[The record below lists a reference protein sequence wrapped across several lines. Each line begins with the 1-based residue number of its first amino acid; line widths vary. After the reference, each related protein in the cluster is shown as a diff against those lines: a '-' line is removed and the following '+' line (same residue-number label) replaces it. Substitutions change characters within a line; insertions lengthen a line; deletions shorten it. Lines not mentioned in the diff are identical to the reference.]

1 MNTKFFNKEE
11 IKKIIS
17 QNRQI
22 LKDRKE
28 INFKKNFKKDSFDE
42 LHSNTLDNY
51 ILNFTKKASVFKEIL
66 DSEEELKADYLKE
79 FYSLEIRKKETEDNK
94 KKKLLEY
101 YYSSTTASILILVGT
116 FGDNFG
122 FSNFFYNNLISKELV
137 NSCEVALRNIDLFI
151 FEAKYD
157 DTVTS
162 ILSYKEIGEQ
172 KKTIKSILKKF
183 LEGIKDPQSEIYD
196 IAIIELKSKLLALFE
211 GKQHYPRRLLYAI
224 LQVYLGKA
232 VRNTNTL
239 IDTHVLE
246 KDVEELKKK
255 FDEENIRSDYLES
268 DLKNVSLMSSLDN
281 F

>member
-1 MNTKFFNKEE
+1 MNTEFFNKEE

-28 INFKKNFKKDSFDE
+28 INFKKNLKEDLFDE

-51 ILNFTKKASVFKEIL
+51 ILNFTKRASVFKELL
-66 DSEEELKADYLKE
+66 DSEKELEVDYLKE
-79 FYSLEIRKKETEDNK
+79 FYSLEIKKKETEDNK

-162 ILSYKEIGEQ
+162 ILSYKGIGEQ
-172 KKTIKSILKKF
+172 KKMIKSILKKF
-183 LEGIKDPQSEIYD
+183 LEAIKDSQSSIYA
-196 IAIIELKSKLLALFE
+196 IATIELKAKVLALFE
-211 GKQHYPRRLLYAI
+211 NKEYYPPRFLYAV

-239 IDTHVLE
+239 IDTHILE
-246 KDVEELKKK
+246 RDIEALKKI
-255 FDEENIRSDYLES
+255 FNDENIISDYLEGDS
-268 DLKNVSLMSSLDN
+268 IVVSLISSIGN